1 MLVPYP
7 TRELFSDARCIY
19 IWYPFFAYSDADA
32 YRGHAGK
39 QNSPAHTKLQGCMPG
54 VPLDMP
60 ICCPS
65 VFPSM
70 QVAISRCPNAAQ
82 ACQQKHAVQKQTG
95 SILHWCTDRR
105 KVTLIDR
112 WASEEEKIRIQG
124 SWANP
129 CGLRVLTPAPV
140 NLSLVSRRRER
151 NRGQRTTGVVK
162 SQFQLLIQQSPEKQ
176 FSR

>member
-39 QNSPAHTKLQGCMPG
+39 QNSPAHTKLRGCMPG

-82 ACQQKHAVQKQTG
+82 ACQQKRAVQKQTG
-95 SILHWCTDRR
+95 SILHWWRGETQVLLESSHR
-105 KVTLIDR
+105 KMSIGGG
-112 WASEEEKIRIQG
+112 E
-124 SWANP
+124 NP
-129 CGLRVLTPAPV
+129 HSRQLSQSMWPPGAHACAPV

-162 SQFQLLIQQSPEKQ
+162 SRFQLLI
-176 FSR
+176 